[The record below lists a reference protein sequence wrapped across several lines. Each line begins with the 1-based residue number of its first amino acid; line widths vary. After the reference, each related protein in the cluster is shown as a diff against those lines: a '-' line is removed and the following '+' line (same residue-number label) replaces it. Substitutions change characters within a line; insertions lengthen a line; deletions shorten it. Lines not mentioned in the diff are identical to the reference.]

1 MISLEKRNILTF
13 LQKLPIN
20 MGELGKIIITTGFEK
35 LPKVQKSPNLVA
47 LFMCNMHGGQY
58 LGLSNMSNKVNLKIC
73 PKIEKVVSQ
82 ENARFGDPFSKI
94 VILGLSKVAQRV

>member
-1 MISLEKRNILTF
+1 
-13 LQKLPIN
+13 

-73 PKIEKVVSQ
+73 PKIEKVVFTRKCKIWRPLFK
-82 ENARFGDPFSKI
+82 NCDFRPFKSSPT
-94 VILGLSKVAQRV
+94 GLSRQIWSYVR